1 MSLGRL
7 GIVLV
12 LALAKGALA
21 HAQDPAP
28 EPEHRAAIR
37 EQARGLLAARLKSD
51 VGLSDAQVANVLP
64 RIEAIED
71 ARREARRSRLRLLG
85 DLRRD
90 LDAGASD
97 ATLQGGLDALDRNER
112 DEDRATREGLAKLD
126 AALTVPQRVRVRFL
140 LVQLRGEIA
149 RQVQSIR
156 QGRRGPR

>member
-1 MSLGRL
+1 V

-12 LALAKGALA
+12 LALAPAGLA
-21 HAQDPAP
+21 HAQDPEP
-28 EPEHRAAIR
+28 EPPRRAAIR

-51 VGLSDAQVANVLP
+51 VGLSDAQVADVLP
-64 RIEAIED
+64 RIEAIEE

-90 LDAGASD
+90 LDAGAPD
-97 ATLQGGLDALDRNER
+97 AKLQGSLDALDRNER
-112 DEDRATREGLAKLD
+112 DEDRATRDGLARLD

-140 LVQLRGEIA
+140 LVQLRGEIS